1 MQGYIYIIRNLTF
14 FKDITEKSHS
24 EEWLSALDGGLEYH
38 AFSFIGVLIK
48 LVKVEIAV
56 GIHGGF
62 IHLIHKGQILLRR
75 RQFTDQRRHG
85 CQLRRGQ
92 EDVRAGT

>member
-1 MQGYIYIIRNLTF
+1 MRGQMSLIRNLTF
-14 FKDITEKSHS
+14 FRDITEKSHS
-24 EEWLSALDGGLEYH
+24 EEWLFYLDGGLEYH

-48 LVKVEIAV
+48 LVEVEVAV
-56 GIHGGF
+56 SIHGGF

-75 RQFTDQRRHG
+75 RQLADQRRDG
-85 CQLRRGQ
+85 CKLSRGQ